1 MPTFKR
7 ENGYVCLD
15 NNTKELE
22 CKLRTS
28 DFMEY
33 VSEMIVPLQIRHVD
47 CFYYHM
53 DTGSFL
59 NNYFILKSS
68 NINKI
73 NIHVLKCSIVN
84 DIPNE
89 DYGISVHLI

>member
-1 MPTFKR
+1 MT
-7 ENGYVCLD
+7 L
-15 NNTKELE
+15 
-22 CKLRTS
+22 
-28 DFMEY
+28 
-33 VSEMIVPLQIRHVD
+33 PLQIRHVD

-53 DTGSFL
+53 DTVSFL

-89 DYGISVHLI
+89 EYGISVHLI